1 MADAGVTSR
10 KRRLFPAPAR
20 YRVCDRVP
28 RCLTR
33 SLCPDI
39 RMVACPICSKP
50 VKESKI
56 NVHIDSA
63 CEAFVETAAPPT
75 LSQQNGAPVAS
86 FFRTPSAKKPPTPVS
101 AKSERKSSLTQ
112 EPPANGMNQNRP
124 LQAGVKRQLEP
135 QASENGTVGTPVESG
150 SSFEDGPSPKRPKG
164 PTALQKVAPLAE
176 RMRPRTLDDVY
187 GQELVG
193 PTGVLRGLI
202 ETDRV
207 PSMILWGGPGTGK
220 TTIARV
226 IASMVES
233 RFVYARTTFAEL
245 KYFRG

>member
-1 MADAGVTSR
+1 
-10 KRRLFPAPAR
+10 
-20 YRVCDRVP
+20 
-28 RCLTR
+28 
-33 SLCPDI
+33 
-39 RMVACPICSKP
+39 MVACPICNQS
-50 VKESKI
+50 VKETKI
-56 NVHIDSA
+56 NVHIDSG
-63 CEAFVETAAPPT
+63 CEVFIETASSPT

-86 FFRTPSAKKPPTPVS
+86 FFKTSSAKKLPTPVS
-101 AKSERKSSLTQ
+101 TKSEKQGSLNQ
-112 EPPANGMNQNRP
+112 EPPTNGVKQNPP

-135 QASENGTVGTPVESG
+135 QASENGTFGTSVESG
-150 SSFEDGPSPKRPKG
+150 SSFEDGPFTKRVKG
-164 PTALQKVAPLAE
+164 PTALQKAAPLAE

-226 IASMVES
+226 IASMVGS
-233 RFVYARTTFAEL
+233 RFVYVRTALLEWQ
-245 KYFRG
+245 YSVC